1 MHFHLP
7 KPLHGWRE
15 FAGEVG
21 IIVVGVLIALGAEQV
36 VEGIHQ
42 RAELREA
49 EAGMTVELRD
59 DNLPQA
65 YARAAVFNCYAD
77 QLDAIDAAVASGDRA
92 KVEAL
97 AQAYHPASRTWD
109 DQAWKAAVASQV
121 LSNSGAKRMT
131 GWSTAYVMIPELAER
146 ANEEQQELPHLWAKL
161 SGTGPLSQAQQDRMF
176 EIVSLL
182 RGQNRSMT
190 GGSLVL
196 MRMEASLGLTLTA
209 KQKAALLAEGRRA
222 YGNCVI
228 EPSPERLDLKA
239 QLGAGNE
246 KMIGRR

>member
-36 VEGIHQ
+36 VEEIHQ

-49 EAGMTVELRD
+49 EQGMTAELRD

-77 QLDAIDAAVASGDRA
+77 QLDAIEAAVEAGDRA

-97 AQAYHPASRTWD
+97 ARAYHPANRTWD
-109 DQAWKAAVASQV
+109 EEAWKAAMASQV
-121 LSNSGAKRMT
+121 LGNAGAKRMT
-131 GWSTAYVMIPELAER
+131 QWSTAYVMIPALAER
-146 ANEEQQELPHLWAKL
+146 AADEQQELPHLWAKL
-161 SGTGPLSQAQQDRMF
+161 SGTGPLSQPQRDRMLD
-176 EIVSLL
+176 IVSLL
-182 RGQNRSMT
+182 RAQNRSMT

-196 MRMEASLGLTLTA
+196 MRMEASLGLRLT
-209 KQKAALLAEGRRA
+209 KKEKAALLAEGRRA

-239 QLGAGNE
+239 QLGVGGD

>member
-36 VEGIHQ
+36 VEELHQ
-42 RAELREA
+42 RAELHEA
-49 EAGMTVELRD
+49 EDGMTAELRD
-59 DNLPQA
+59 DDLPQA

-77 QLDAIDAAVASGDRA
+77 QLDAIEAAVASGDRA
-92 KVEAL
+92 KTQLL
-97 AQAYHPASRTWD
+97 AQAYRPPTRTWD
-109 DQAWKAAVASQV
+109 EEAWKAAMASQV
-121 LSNSGAKRMT
+121 VANAGAKRMM
-131 GWSTAYVMIPELAER
+131 GWSTAYVMIPALAKR
-146 ANEEQQELPHLWAKL
+146 ADDEQQELPHLWAKL

-182 RGQNRSMT
+182 RRQNTSMT

-196 MRMEASLGLTLTA
+196 MRMEAAIGLTLA
-209 KQKAALLAEGRRA
+209 RQQKESLLAEARKV
-222 YGNCVI
+222 YGSCVI
-228 EPSPERLDLKA
+228 EPSPERLNLKA
-239 QLGAGNE
+239 QLGVGGE